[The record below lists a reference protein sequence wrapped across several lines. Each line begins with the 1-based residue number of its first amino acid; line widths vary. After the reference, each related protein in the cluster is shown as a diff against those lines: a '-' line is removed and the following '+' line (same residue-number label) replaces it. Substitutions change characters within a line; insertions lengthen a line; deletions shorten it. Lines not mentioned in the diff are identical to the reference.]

1 MREYA
6 RHESKMYAQ
15 SVGAFSLLNL
25 LRNWQ
30 CRRNFARL
38 AKLSDYQLKDIG
50 LSHGDVLRLSRLPLS
65 VNPAWEADRL
75 RLISSRHSV

>member
-6 RHESKMYAQ
+6 LQQSKTDAQ
-15 SVGAFSLLNL
+15 TFGGFSPLAL

-50 LSHGDVLRLSRLPLS
+50 LSHGDVLHLSRLPLS
-65 VNPAWEADRL
+65 VNPVWEADRL
-75 RLISSRHSV
+75 RLINSRQSV